1 MDHDEKE
8 FSKRELYYINEAER
22 IGSAK
27 GNCEELKALSG
38 QAYSDYRNKTI
49 SEKAYALIHLI
60 SVNYAYPI
68 R

>member
-1 MDHDEKE
+1 MDYDEKE
-8 FSKRELYYINEAER
+8 FSKRELHYINEAER

-27 GNCEELKALSG
+27 GDCEELKALSK
-38 QAYSDYRNKTI
+38 QAYSEYRNKVI

-60 SVNYAYPI
+60 CVNYAYPT